1 MYANAIVFQ
10 QPKAL
15 ALSALQR
22 LEMGAG
28 DVLVK
33 VEYSGISTP
42 VFGSYRRPPARPGV
56 RPLACVSTEKMYGSA
71 HFDAGLLGQVF

>member
-1 MYANAIVFQ
+1 MLANAIVFQ

-28 DVLVK
+28 DVLVTAF
-33 VEYSGISTP
+33 V
-42 VFGSYRRPPARPGV
+42 
-56 RPLACVSTEKMYGSA
+56 
-71 HFDAGLLGQVF
+71 AGLFGQVF

>member
-1 MYANAIVFQ
+1 MPANAIVFQ

-42 VFGSYRRPPARPGV
+42 VFGSYRRPPSRPDARP
-56 RPLACVSTEKMYGSA
+56 LICVGMAQMYGSA
-71 HFDAGLLGQVF
+71 HFYQGLLGQVS

>member
-1 MYANAIVFQ
+1 MQANAIVFH

-42 VFGSYRRPPARPGV
+42 VFGSYRRPPSGPDARPLVFVGM
-56 RPLACVSTEKMYGSA
+56 EKMYRSA
-71 HFDAGLLGQVF
+71 HFDAGLFGQVL

>member
-1 MYANAIVFQ
+1 MPANAIVFQ

-15 ALSALQR
+15 VLSALQR

-28 DVLVK
+28 EVLVK
-33 VEYSGISTP
+33 VEYSSISTP
-42 VFGSYRRPPARPGV
+42 VFGSYRRPPSRPDARP
-56 RPLACVSTEKMYGSA
+56 LICVGMEKMYGSA